1 MGCSNRQQPVGFY
14 RMVVWVTSM
23 NRLSSDHQKRE
34 SKSVSGFGLM
44 LLGKLRIRKNDYID
58 TTFHDI
64 YDRLYR
70 DVAWEW

>member
-1 MGCSNRQQPVGFY
+1 
-14 RMVVWVTSM
+14 M